1 MYRLEILKKAE
12 NIAINVYEDDVLV
25 EYYEE
30 KFDEPRLE
38 GNIYLGVVKD
48 IIPGMQSAFLDI
60 GEKKTALIHINDLI
74 PKISDKTGNL
84 NLDITKYDINDYV
97 KKKDKIV
104 VQVKKDYS
112 TEKGSRATTDLKIV
126 GQYVILLPNSKFIT
140 ISQKISKDK
149 KDELVNMVKKYIPK
163 NMGAIIRTIAENADE
178 DSIRQDINSL
188 IALIED
194 INEAVKSNSDITHG
208 IKLLDDKGILG
219 KLIIDL
225 APYGL
230 SIVTDNKQ
238 IAKYIETI
246 GTGIDI
252 KIGKVQEFTKPDRKV
267 TLKSGGF
274 ITIDSTEALVTIDVN
289 SGCYIGHENF
299 EKTALEVNLE
309 ATKEIARQIRLRDL
323 GGIIV
328 IDYIDMI
335 EEQSKQKVID
345 CMNESIKKD
354 RSKIQVVEISK
365 LCLLE
370 MTRKPIFGRK
380 L

>member
-12 NIAINVYEDDVLV
+12 NIAINVYEDDILV

-30 KFDEPRLE
+30 KIDEPRLE

-48 IIPGMQSAFLDI
+48 IIPGMQSAFIDI

-74 PKISDKTGNL
+74 PKISDTTGNL
-84 NLDITKYDINDYV
+84 NLDVTEYDINDYV
-97 KKKDKIV
+97 KKNDKIV

-112 TEKGSRATTDLKIV
+112 TEKGSRVTTDLKIV
-126 GQYVILLPNSKFIT
+126 GQYVILLPHSKFIT

-149 KDELVNMVKKYIPK
+149 KDELVNMVKKYIPE

-188 IALIED
+188 ISLIED
-194 INEAVKSNSDITHG
+194 IKEVAKDNSDITHG

-219 KLIIDL
+219 KLILDL

-246 GTGIDI
+246 GTGINV
-252 KIGKVQEFTKPDRKV
+252 KIDKVQETTKPNRKV

-328 IDYIDMI
+328 IDYIDMV
-335 EEQSKQKVID
+335 EEKSKQKVID
-345 CMNESIKKD
+345 CMNECLKRD
-354 RSKIQVVEISK
+354 RSKVQVVEISK

-380 L
+380 I

>member
-12 NIAINVYEDDVLV
+12 NIAISVYEDDILV

-48 IIPGMQSAFLDI
+48 IVPGMQSAFLDI

-74 PKISDKTGNL
+74 PKISDTTGNL
-84 NLDITKYDINDYV
+84 NLDISKYDIKDYL

-112 TEKGSRATTDLKIV
+112 TEKGSRVTTDLKLV
-126 GQYVILLPNSKFIT
+126 GQYIVLLPNSKFVT
-140 ISQKISKDK
+140 ISQKIAKEK
-149 KDELVNMVKKYIPK
+149 KDELISMVKKYIPED
-163 NMGAIIRTIAENADE
+163 MGAIIRTIAEDASE
-178 DSIRQDINSL
+178 EAICQDIEGL
-188 IALIED
+188 LTLLED
-194 INEAVKSNSDITHG
+194 INEAVKTNKSTTRG
-208 IKLLDDKGILG
+208 IKLLDDRGILG

-230 SIVTDNKQ
+230 SIVTDSKQ
-238 IAKYIETI
+238 VAKFIESI
-246 GTGIDI
+246 SSGIDV
-252 KIGKVQEFTKPDRKV
+252 KIQKVQEFIKPNRKV
-267 TLKSGGF
+267 SLKSGGF
-274 ITIDSTEALVTIDVN
+274 ITIDPTEALVTIDVN
-289 SGCYIGHENF
+289 SGRFIGKDRF
-299 EKTALEVNLE
+299 EQTALEVNLE
-309 ATKEIARQIRLRDL
+309 ATEEIAKQIRLRDL
-323 GGIIV
+323 GGIII
-328 IDYIDMI
+328 IDYIDMV
-335 EEQSKQKVID
+335 EEKNKQKVMD
-345 CMNESIKKD
+345 HMKECIKKD

-380 L
+380 I